1 MYNRN
6 VVRLY
11 LGISRNS
18 YLLMLSGKPYRMYI
32 ANWHPDGIRYISKR
46 GERMNVFNYYLHNFA
61 LSLYVC
67 PDNKVK
73 SNLVMVF
80 GVDLILFPH
89 FYYHA
94 FVSEKSS
101 DLDRFVVTE
110 IYVLQSIPYF
120 QSFQIVIVVA
130 DVAVCKGGIQRC
142 LMYILRDFLVRFK
155 RLFGWSSDLFLFGR

>member
-1 MYNRN
+1 
-6 VVRLY
+6 
-11 LGISRNS
+11 
-18 YLLMLSGKPYRMYI
+18 
-32 ANWHPDGIRYISKR
+32 
-46 GERMNVFNYYLHNFA
+46 MNVFNYYLHNFA

-130 DVAVCKGGIQRC
+130 DVAVCKGGIQRS

-155 RLFGWSSDLFLFGR
+155 RLFGWSSDLFLFGQMRTLPVRVWLPRLCGKRKAQTHCHGYGRLRPRLQSCPLYLLRSA

>member
-1 MYNRN
+1 
-6 VVRLY
+6 
-11 LGISRNS
+11 
-18 YLLMLSGKPYRMYI
+18 
-32 ANWHPDGIRYISKR
+32 
-46 GERMNVFNYYLHNFA
+46 MNVFNYYLHNFA

-130 DVAVCKGGIQRC
+130 DVAVCKGGIQRS

-155 RLFGWSSDLFLFGR
+155 RLFGWSSDLFLYGQIWF

>member
-1 MYNRN
+1 
-6 VVRLY
+6 
-11 LGISRNS
+11 
-18 YLLMLSGKPYRMYI
+18 
-32 ANWHPDGIRYISKR
+32 
-46 GERMNVFNYYLHNFA
+46 MNVFNYYLHNFA

-110 IYVLQSIPYF
+110 FYAL
-120 QSFQIVIVVA
+120 
-130 DVAVCKGGIQRC
+130 
-142 LMYILRDFLVRFK
+142 
-155 RLFGWSSDLFLFGR
+155 